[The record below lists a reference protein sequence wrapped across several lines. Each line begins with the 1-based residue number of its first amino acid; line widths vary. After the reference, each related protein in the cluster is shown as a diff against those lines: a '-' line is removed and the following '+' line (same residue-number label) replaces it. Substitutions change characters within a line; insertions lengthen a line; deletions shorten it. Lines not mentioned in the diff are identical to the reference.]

1 MLDAV
6 AKVGASFKSLADA
19 WADTTTAHGRLMLTV
34 LGGLAEFERELIKA
48 RTQVGIKRAREAGI
62 AFGPPLKLTKHQQT
76 EALRML
82 AEEDDQGQPKYTQ
95 AAVARFFN
103 CGQATISRLAARAAA

>member
-1 MLDAV
+1 
-6 AKVGASFKSLADA
+6 
-19 WADTTTAHGRLMLTV
+19 
-34 LGGLAEFERELIKA
+34 LAEFERELIKA

-62 AFGPPLKLTKHQQT
+62 AFGPPLKLTKHQQA

-95 AAVARFFN
+95 AAVARLFN
-103 CGQATISRLAARAAA
+103 CGQATISRLAARASA